1 MPRSDDGSPVNE
13 YTRREEVRWTLVASL
28 ALVLGMAPAVFLL
41 VTAQGAL
48 LPDPGAQ
55 LAAKVATDKLQ
66 QVHTCVVTADKL
78 PTEIDVFKSAAKAAH
93 LDADAGDTPT
103 QGAAPNKKKT
113 LIGLA
118 RGKLPPKEKEPDA
131 ALAWPAAQQSQKIAK
146 ALGLCREAVDF
157 TIPRPETAPTWDAIV
172 KASAVMTPGKDKNEQ
187 IVAARALLKLLGEA
201 PVDKVVQQV
210 RDAEIEMKKVSE
222 TATSRAQTAMIR
234 EPIAEGIIPRRIA
247 VGIGV
252 GLSVITLLLSYLS
265 VRVASGRRLST
276 LVPLREAAK
285 TMQPGVHAAAVLRLA
300 AQHNGGQPGMVI
312 GAAFGG
318 LLAAAL
324 QRSDTDVF
332 IVGVMGGCLLGLV
345 LQWVYRLALGA
356 TRWRIRATE
365 LAEVEKPAIPIVLV
379 LSGVNPGLEGP
390 FITFFNGLSPPDAA
404 QTVEKLAAQAEEKI
418 LAAADA
424 GAAARQQ
431 QGLPPPGY

>member
-1 MPRSDDGSPVNE
+1 VNE
-13 YTRREEVRWTLVASL
+13 YTRREEVRWTLIASL

-48 LPDPGAQ
+48 VPDPGAQ
-55 LAAKVATDKLQ
+55 LAAKVAADKAQ
-66 QVHTCVVTADKL
+66 QIHTCVVTADKL

-93 LDADAGDTPT
+93 LDPNAPDVPVGV
-103 QGAAPNKKKT
+103 AAPDHKQT
-113 LIGLA
+113 LKNLVK
-118 RGKLPPKEKEPDA
+118 GKPLPKEKEPDA
-131 ALAWPAAQQSQKIAK
+131 ALAWPAAQPSQKLAK
-146 ALGLCREAVDF
+146 ALGPCRAMIDF
-157 TIPRPETAPTWDAIV
+157 AAARPETAATWDAIA
-172 KASAVMTPGKDKNEQ
+172 KAGEVATPGNDKNEQ
-187 IVAARALLKLLGEA
+187 IVAARALLKLLGEV
-201 PVDKVVQQV
+201 PVDKVVAQTH
-210 RDAEIEMKKVSE
+210 DAETELKKTSE
-222 TATSRAQTAMIR
+222 AATLRAQTAMIR
-234 EPIAEGIIPRRIA
+234 EPIPEGIIPRRIA
-247 VGIGV
+247 VGVGV

-265 VRVASGRRLST
+265 VRVASSRRLST

-285 TMQPGVHAAAVLRLA
+285 TSQPGVHAAALLRLA
-300 AQHNGGQPGMVI
+300 AQHNGGQPGMVV

-318 LLAAAL
+318 LFAAAL

-345 LQWVYRLALGA
+345 LQWVFRIAMGA
-356 TRWRIRATE
+356 SRWRIRATE
-365 LAEVEKPAIPIVLV
+365 LAEVEKPSIPIVLV

-431 QGLPPPGY
+431 QGMAPPGY

>member
-1 MPRSDDGSPVNE
+1 MNE
-13 YTRREEVRWTLVASL
+13 YTRREEVRWTLIASL

-41 VTAQGAL
+41 VTAQGAMV
-48 LPDPGAQ
+48 PDPGAQ
-55 LAAKVATDKLQ
+55 LAAKVASDKAAQ
-66 QVHTCVVTADKL
+66 IHTCVVTADKL

-93 LDADAGDTPT
+93 LDANGGDTPSEVT
-103 QGAAPNKKKT
+103 APNHKKT
-113 LIGLA
+113 LANLVK
-118 RGKLPPKEKEPDA
+118 GKLPPKEKEPDA
-131 ALAWPAAQQSQKIAK
+131 ALAWPAAQPSQKLAK
-146 ALGLCREAVDF
+146 ALSPCRGAVDF
-157 TIPRPETAPTWDAIV
+157 AIPRPETAATWDAIA
-172 KASAVMTPGKDKNEQ
+172 KASEVMTPGNDKNEQ
-187 IVAARALLKLLGEA
+187 IIAARALLKLLGEA

-210 RDAEIEMKKVSE
+210 HDAEADLKK
-222 TATSRAQTAMIR
+222 TAESTAARAQTAMIL
-234 EPIAEGIIPRRIA
+234 EPIPEGIIPRRIA
-247 VGIGV
+247 VGVGV

-265 VRVASGRRLST
+265 VRVASSRRLST

-285 TMQPGVHAAAVLRLA
+285 TSQPGVHAAALLRLA
-300 AQHNGGQPGMVI
+300 AQHNGGQPGMVV

-318 LLAAAL
+318 LFAAAL

-345 LQWVYRLALGA
+345 LQWVFRIAMGA
-356 TRWRIRATE
+356 SRWRIRATE

-431 QGLPPPGY
+431 QGMPPPGY

>member
-1 MPRSDDGSPVNE
+1 MNE
-13 YTRREEVRWTLVASL
+13 YTRREEVRWTLIASL

-48 LPDPGAQ
+48 VPDPGAQ
-55 LAAKVATDKLQ
+55 LAAKVAADKAQ
-66 QVHTCVVTADKL
+66 QIHTCVVTADKL

-93 LDADAGDTPT
+93 LDANGADAPVEVN
-103 QGAAPNKKKT
+103 APNRKKT
-113 LIGLA
+113 AINLFK
-118 RGKLPPKEKEPDA
+118 GKLPPKEKEPDA
-131 ALAWPAAQQSQKIAK
+131 ALAWPAAKEPHKLAK
-146 ALGLCREAVDF
+146 ALGPCRATVDF
-157 TIPRPETAPTWDAIV
+157 AVARPETTAAWDAIA
-172 KASAVMTPGKDKNEQ
+172 KAGEVMPPGTDKNEQ
-187 IVAARALLKLLGEA
+187 IVAARALLKLLGEV
-201 PVDKVVQQV
+201 PTDKVAQQV
-210 RDAEIEMKKVSE
+210 RDAEAELKKVSE
-222 TATSRAQTAMIR
+222 TATSRARTAMIR
-234 EPIAEGIIPRRIA
+234 EPIPEGIIPRRIA
-247 VGIGV
+247 VGVGV

-265 VRVASGRRLST
+265 VRVASSRRLGT

-285 TMQPGVHAAAVLRLA
+285 TSQPGVHAAALLRLA
-300 AQHNGGQPGMVI
+300 AQHNGGQPGMVV

-318 LLAAAL
+318 LFAAAL

-345 LQWVYRLALGA
+345 LQWVFRIAMGA
-356 TRWRIRATE
+356 SRWRVRATE

-390 FITFFNGLSPPDAA
+390 FITFFNGLTPPEAA

-431 QGLPPPGY
+431 QGMPPQGY

>member
-1 MPRSDDGSPVNE
+1 VNE
-13 YTRREEVRWTLVASL
+13 YTRREEVRWTLIASL
-28 ALVLGMAPAVFLL
+28 ALVLGMAPAVFFL

-48 LPDPGAQ
+48 VPDPSAQ
-55 LAAKVATDKLQ
+55 LASKVATDKLQ
-66 QVHTCVVTADKL
+66 QAHTCVVTADKL

-93 LDADAGDTPT
+93 LDADAPAAPT
-103 QGAAPNKKKT
+103 QVAAPNSRKVFVN
-113 LIGLA
+113 LV
-118 RGKLPPKEKEPDA
+118 RNGKLPPKEKETDA
-131 ALAWPAAQQSQKIAK
+131 ALAWPAAQPSQKLAK
-146 ALGLCREAVDF
+146 ALTPCRSTVDF
-157 TIPRPETAPTWDAIV
+157 TIARPELAPTWDAIV
-172 KASAVMTPGKDKNEQ
+172 KAGEVMTPGNDKNEQ
-187 IVAARALLKLLGEA
+187 ITAARALLKLLGEA

-210 RDAEIEMKKVSE
+210 RDAEAEQKKIAE
-222 TATSRAQTAMIR
+222 AATSRAQVAMIR
-234 EPIAEGIIPRRIA
+234 EPIPEGIIPRRIA

-285 TMQPGVHAAAVLRLA
+285 LSQPGIHAAAVLRLA
-300 AQHNGGQPGMVI
+300 AQHNGGQPGMVV

-324 QRSDTDVF
+324 QQSDTDVF

-345 LQWVYRLALGA
+345 LQWVYRLAIGA
-356 TRWRIRATE
+356 ARWRIRATE

-390 FITFFNGLSPPDAA
+390 FITFFNDLSPPDAA

-431 QGLPPPGY
+431 QGMPPPGQ

>member
-1 MPRSDDGSPVNE
+1 MNE
-13 YTRREEVRWTLVASL
+13 YTRREEVRWTLIASL

-48 LPDPGAQ
+48 VPDPSAL
-55 LAAKVATDKLQ
+55 LASKVANDKLQ
-66 QVHTCVVTADKL
+66 QIHTCVVTADKL
-78 PTEIDVFKSAAKAAH
+78 PTEIDVFKSASKAAH
-93 LDADAGDTPT
+93 LDPNSDALAEVT
-103 QGAAPNKKKT
+103 APNKKKT
-113 LIGLA
+113 LANLVK
-118 RGKLPPKEKEPDA
+118 GKLPPKEKEPDA
-131 ALAWPAAQQSQKIAK
+131 ALAWPAAQPSQKLAK
-146 ALGLCREAVDF
+146 SLNPCRSTVDF
-157 TIPRPETAPTWDAIV
+157 TVARPETAATWDAIG
-172 KASAVMTPGKDKNEQ
+172 KATEVLTPGNDKNEQ

-210 RDAEIEMKKVSE
+210 HDAEAELKKTAE
-222 TATSRAQTAMIR
+222 TATVRAQTAMIR

-247 VGIGV
+247 VGVGV

-265 VRVASGRRLST
+265 VRVASSRRLST

-285 TMQPGVHAAAVLRLA
+285 TSQPGVHAAALLRLA
-300 AQHNGGQPGMVI
+300 AQHNGGQPGMVV

-318 LLAAAL
+318 LFAAAL

-345 LQWVYRLALGA
+345 LQWVVRLATGA

-431 QGLPPPGY
+431 QGMPPPGY

>member
-1 MPRSDDGSPVNE
+1 MNE
-13 YTRREEVRWTLVASL
+13 YTRREEVRWTLIASL

-48 LPDPGAQ
+48 LPDP
-55 LAAKVATDKLQ
+55 AARAVATVAADKAQ
-66 QVHTCVVTADKL
+66 QIHTCVVTADKL

-93 LDADAGDTPT
+93 LDANSPDTPLEV
-103 QGAAPNKKKT
+103 AAPNHKQT
-113 LIGLA
+113 LKNLVK
-118 RGKLPPKEKEPDA
+118 GKLPPK
-131 ALAWPAAQQSQKIAK
+131 QKLAK
-146 ALGLCREAVDF
+146 ALSPCRSTIDFAV
-157 TIPRPETAPTWDAIV
+157 PRPETAATWDAIA
-172 KASAVMTPGKDKNEQ
+172 KAAEVMTPGNDKNEQ

-201 PVDKVVQQV
+201 PVDKVVAQV
-210 RDAEIEMKKVSE
+210 HDAEAELKKTAE
-222 TATSRAQTAMIR
+222 ATATRAQTAMIR
-234 EPIAEGIIPRRIA
+234 EPIPEGIIPRRIA
-247 VGIGV
+247 VGVGV

-265 VRVASGRRLST
+265 VRVASSRRLST

-285 TMQPGVHAAAVLRLA
+285 TSQPGVHAAALLRLA
-300 AQHNGGQPGMVI
+300 AQHNGGQPGMVV

-318 LLAAAL
+318 LFAAAI
-324 QRSDTDVF
+324 QRADTDVF

-345 LQWVYRLALGA
+345 LQWVFRIAMGA
-356 TRWRIRATE
+356 SRWRIRATE

-431 QGLPPPGY
+431 QQMPPPGY

>member
-1 MPRSDDGSPVNE
+1 MNE
-13 YTRREEVRWTLVASL
+13 YTRREEVRWTLIASL

-48 LPDPGAQ
+48 VPDP
-55 LAAKVATDKLQ
+55 AARAVATVAADKAQ
-66 QVHTCVVTADKL
+66 QIHTCVVTADKL

-93 LDADAGDTPT
+93 LDANAPDTPLEV
-103 QGAAPNKKKT
+103 AAPNHKQT
-113 LIGLA
+113 LKNLVK
-118 RGKLPPKEKEPDA
+118 GKLPPKKPDA
-131 ALAWPAAQQSQKIAK
+131 ALAWPAAQPSQKLAK
-146 ALGLCREAVDF
+146 ALALCRSTIDFAVA
-157 TIPRPETAPTWDAIV
+157 RPETAATWNAIA
-172 KASAVMTPGKDKNEQ
+172 KAAEVMTPGNDKNEQ

-201 PVDKVVQQV
+201 PVDKVVAQV
-210 RDAEIEMKKVSE
+210 HEAEAELKKTSE
-222 TATSRAQTAMIR
+222 AATSRAQTAMIR

-247 VGIGV
+247 VGVGV

-265 VRVASGRRLST
+265 VRVASSRRLST

-285 TMQPGVHAAAVLRLA
+285 TSQPGVHAAALLRLA
-300 AQHNGGQPGMVI
+300 AQHNGGQPGMVV

-318 LLAAAL
+318 LFAAAI
-324 QRSDTDVF
+324 QRADTDVF

-345 LQWVYRLALGA
+345 LQWVFRVAMGA
-356 TRWRIRATE
+356 SRWRVRATE

-431 QGLPPPGY
+431 QAMPPPGY

>member
-1 MPRSDDGSPVNE
+1 MNE
-13 YTRREEVRWTLVASL
+13 YTRREEVRWTLIASL
-28 ALVLGMAPAVFLL
+28 ALVLGMAPAVFFL
-41 VTAQGAL
+41 VTAQGTL
-48 LPDPGAQ
+48 VPDPGAQ
-55 LAAKVATDKLQ
+55 LAAKVASDKLQ
-66 QVHTCVVTADKL
+66 QAHTCVVTADKL

-93 LDADAGDTPT
+93 LDADAPAQVT
-103 QGAAPNKKKT
+103 APNRRKT
-113 LIGLA
+113 FGNLV
-118 RGKLPPKEKEPDA
+118 RGKLPPKEKETDA
-131 ALAWPAAQQSQKIAK
+131 ALAWPPAQLSQKLAK
-146 ALGLCREAVDF
+146 ALTPCRATVDF
-157 TIPRPETAPTWDAIV
+157 TVARPETAPTWDAIV
-172 KASAVMTPGKDKNEQ
+172 KAGEVMTPGNDKNEQ
-187 IVAARALLKLLGEA
+187 ITAARALLKLLGEA

-210 RDAEIEMKKVSE
+210 HDAEAEQKKTSE
-222 TATSRAQTAMIR
+222 AATSRAQVAMIR
-234 EPIAEGIIPRRIA
+234 EPIPEGIIPRRIA

-276 LVPLREAAK
+276 LVPLREAVK
-285 TMQPGVHAAAVLRLA
+285 MSQPGVHAAAVLRLA
-300 AQHNGGQPGMVI
+300 AQNNGGQPGMVI

-324 QRSDTDVF
+324 QQADTDVF
-332 IVGVMGGCLLGLV
+332 IVGVMGGCLLGLL
-345 LQWVYRLALGA
+345 LQWVYRLVIGA
-356 TRWRIRATE
+356 SHWRIRATE

-431 QGLPPPGY
+431 QGMAPPR

>member
-1 MPRSDDGSPVNE
+1 VNE

-48 LPDPGAQ
+48 VPDPGAQ

-66 QVHTCVVTADKL
+66 QAHTCVVTADKL

-103 QGAAPNKKKT
+103 QVNAPNKKKT

-118 RGKLPPKEKEPDA
+118 RGKLPQEKEPDA
-131 ALAWPAAQQSQKIAK
+131 ALAWPAAQPSQKLAK
-146 ALGLCREAVDF
+146 ALAPCREAVDF
-157 TIPRPETAPTWDAIV
+157 AIPRPATAPTWDAIA
-172 KASAVMTPGKDKNEQ
+172 KAGAVLTPGNDKNEQ
-187 IVAARALLKLLGEA
+187 IVAARSLLKLLGEA

-210 RDAEIEMKKVSE
+210 RDAEAELKKVSE
-222 TATSRAQTAMIR
+222 TATARAQTAMIR

-247 VGIGV
+247 VGVGV

-265 VRVASGRRLST
+265 VRVASSRRLGT

-285 TMQPGVHAAAVLRLA
+285 TTQPGVHAAAVLRLA
-300 AQHNGGQPGMVI
+300 AQHNGGQPGMVV

-318 LLAAAL
+318 LLAAAV

-332 IVGVMGGCLLGLV
+332 IVGVMGGCLLGLI

-356 TRWRIRATE
+356 ARWRIRATE

-431 QGLPPPGY
+431 QGMPPQGY

>member
-1 MPRSDDGSPVNE
+1 MNE
-13 YTRREEVRWTLVASL
+13 YTRREEVRWTLIASL
-28 ALVLGMAPAVFLL
+28 ALVLGMAPAVFFL

-48 LPDPGAQ
+48 VPDPSAQ
-55 LAAKVATDKLQ
+55 LAAKVASDKLQ
-66 QVHTCVVTADKL
+66 QARTCVVTADKL
-78 PTEIDVFKSAAKAAH
+78 PTEIDVFKSAAQAAH
-93 LDADAGDTPT
+93 LDADAPPAPAVV
-103 QGAAPNKKKT
+103 AAPNNRKVFVA
-113 LIGLA
+113 LA
-118 RGKLPPKEKEPDA
+118 RGKLPVKEKETDV
-131 ALAWPAAQQSQKIAK
+131 ALAWPAAQPSQKLAK
-146 ALGLCREAVDF
+146 ALTPCRGTVDF
-157 TIPRPETAPTWDAIV
+157 TVGRPENAPTWDAIV
-172 KASAVMTPGKDKNEQ
+172 KAGEVLTPGGDKNEQ
-187 IVAARALLKLLGEA
+187 ITAARTLLKLLGEA

-210 RDAEIEMKKVSE
+210 RDAEAEQKKVAE
-222 TATSRAQTAMIR
+222 AATSRAKVAMIR
-234 EPIAEGIIPRRIA
+234 EPIPEGILPRRIA

-265 VRVASGRRLST
+265 VRVASGRRASI

-285 TMQPGVHAAAVLRLA
+285 VTQPGLHAAAVLRLA
-300 AQHNGGQPGMVI
+300 AQHNGGQPGMVV

-318 LLAAAL
+318 LLAAAA
-324 QRSDTDVF
+324 QQSDTDVF

-345 LQWVYRLALGA
+345 LQWVYRLAMGA
-356 TRWRIRATE
+356 ARWRLRATE
-365 LAEVEKPAIPIVLV
+365 LAEVEKPTIPIVLV

-431 QGLPPPGY
+431 QGMGPPPMQ

>member
-1 MPRSDDGSPVNE
+1 MNE
-13 YTRREEVRWTLVASL
+13 YTRREEVRWTLIASL
-28 ALVLGMAPAVFLL
+28 ALVLGMAPAVFFL

-48 LPDPGAQ
+48 VPDPGAQ
-55 LAAKVATDKLQ
+55 LAAKVASDKLQ
-66 QVHTCVVTADKL
+66 QAHTCVVTADKL

-93 LDADAGDTPT
+93 LDADAPEAPT
-103 QGAAPNKKKT
+103 QVAAPNKRKVFVS
-113 LIGLA
+113 LV
-118 RGKLPPKEKEPDA
+118 RGKIPPKEKETDA
-131 ALAWPAAQQSQKIAK
+131 ALAWPAAQPSHKLAK
-146 ALGLCREAVDF
+146 ALTPCRSTVDF
-157 TIPRPETAPTWDAIV
+157 TVARPETAPTWDAIA
-172 KASAVMTPGKDKNEQ
+172 KAGEVMMPGNDKNEQ
-187 IVAARALLKLLGEA
+187 IAAARTLLKLLGEA

-210 RDAEIEMKKVSE
+210 RDAETEQKKTAE
-222 TATSRAQTAMIR
+222 AATSRAKVAMIR
-234 EPIAEGIIPRRIA
+234 EPIPEGIIPRRIA

-285 TMQPGVHAAAVLRLA
+285 MSQPGVHAAAVLRLA
-300 AQHNGGQPGMVI
+300 AQNNGGQPGMVI

-318 LLAAAL
+318 LLAAGL
-324 QRSDTDVF
+324 QQADTDVF
-332 IVGVMGGCLLGLV
+332 IVGVMGGCLLGLI
-345 LQWVYRLALGA
+345 LQWVYRLVIGA
-356 TRWRIRATE
+356 SHWRLRATE

-431 QGLPPPGY
+431 QGMPPPGY